1 MTHLAHPSHTIHIQ
15 STIRDLTTV
24 LPSTEPPVE
33 NPDIDTWRDTLLI
46 AALVATLGLL
56 VFLLGG

>member
-1 MTHLAHPSHTIHIQ
+1 MTHLAHPSHTIQIQ

-24 LPSTEPPVE
+24 PTSTEPSVE

-46 AALVATLGLL
+46 AALVAALGLL
-56 VFLLGG
+56 VLLLGG